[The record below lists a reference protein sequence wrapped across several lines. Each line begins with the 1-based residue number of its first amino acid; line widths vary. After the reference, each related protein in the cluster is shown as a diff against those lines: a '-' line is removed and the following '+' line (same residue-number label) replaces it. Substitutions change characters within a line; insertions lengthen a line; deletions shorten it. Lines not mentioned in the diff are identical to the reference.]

1 MRTTPFSRTGAARA
15 VFLAALAGAAG
26 VAGATDAPALPATG
40 IQFNLRP
47 RVCTLSSRDRQ
58 CETQVHA
65 EWSAPRAESLCLLIV
80 GRPEIRHCW
89 ERERSGTYTLDL
101 VFAQDLTLELREAD
115 LQHIL
120 ASETLRVIRE
130 AVDYRH
136 RHRQPWSIFD

>member
-1 MRTTPFSRTGAARA
+1 MC
-15 VFLAALAGAAG
+15 LAAVAAA
-26 VAGATDAPALPATG
+26 AGATDAETTTPAA
-40 IQFNLRP
+40 IQLNLRP

-58 CETQVHA
+58 CETRVHA

-80 GRPEIRHCW
+80 GRPDIRHCW
-89 ERERSGTYTLDL
+89 EGQRSGTYSLDL
-101 VFAQDLTLELREAD
+101 VFAEDLTLELRGSD